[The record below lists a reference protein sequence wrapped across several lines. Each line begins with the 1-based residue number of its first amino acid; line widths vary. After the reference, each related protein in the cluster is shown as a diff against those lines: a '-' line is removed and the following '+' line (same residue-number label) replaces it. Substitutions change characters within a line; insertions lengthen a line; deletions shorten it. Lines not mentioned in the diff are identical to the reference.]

1 MDWRHIITWKIGI
14 ATAAALAVG
23 GGGYYALGPKNV
35 APDKRYVTA
44 EVAQGSLV
52 QTVAA
57 NGTLN
62 PVTLVNVGTQV
73 SGVVRSI
80 HADFNDK
87 VEKGQV
93 LLRLDPSLT
102 EAQLAQSEA
111 ALASARAS
119 LDLARANL
127 KRSRELF
134 QKEYVSRQDLDTS
147 IQAEKS
153 AAAQLAQAA
162 AQVKRDRVNLGYTVI
177 RSPVSG
183 VVVSREVDVGQTVAA
198 SFQTPTLFRI
208 AQDLTR
214 MQIDSSFAEAD
225 IGGIKVGQAATFTV
239 DAYPGREFAGTVRQ
253 VRLNPTTQQ
262 NVVTYNV
269 VIDVSNADG
278 TLLPGMTAYVNVIT
292 ARLQKVLKVPNA
304 ALRFRPGTDA
314 VIEQANA
321 PEPKA
326 VEGSLRGTVY
336 KLGREGLVPVRL
348 RLGASDN
355 DSTEVLAGALTAG
368 EQVVVDTATDGA
380 ANNGRSPRVRIH

>member
-1 MDWRHIITWKIGI
+1 MDWTRLLSWKLGITV
-14 ATAAALAVG
+14 AVALAAG
-23 GGGYYALGPKNV
+23 SGTYYFWPTQVTLEKSYLT
-35 APDKRYVTA
+35 APV
-44 EVAQGSLV
+44 EQGNLV
-52 QTVAA
+52 QTVSA

-62 PVTLVNVGTQV
+62 PVSLINVGTQV

-87 VEKGQV
+87 VEQGQV
-93 LLRLDPSLT
+93 LLELDPSLT

-111 ALASARAS
+111 SLASATAS

-127 KRSRELF
+127 KRTRALYK
-134 QKEYVSRQDLDTS
+134 KEYVSRQDLDTS
-147 IQAEKS
+147 IQAERA

-162 AQVKRDRVNLGYTVI
+162 ALVKRDRVNLGYAVI
-177 RSPVSG
+177 RSPVAG

-225 IGGIKVGQAATFTV
+225 IGSIRVGQKATFNV
-239 DAYPGREFAGTVRQ
+239 DAYPGRDFAGTVRQ

-269 VIDVSNADG
+269 VIDVNNVEG
-278 TLLPGMTAYVNVIT
+278 ILLPGMTAYVNVVT
-292 ARLQKVLKVPNA
+292 AQLQQVLKVPNA
-304 ALRFRPGTDA
+304 ALRFRPA
-314 VIEQANA
+314 VDVLIEQRTA
-321 PEPKA
+321 PEPRAKQ
-326 VEGSLRGTVY
+326 GSLRGSVY
-336 KLGREGLVPVRL
+336 MLGRKGLVPVRL

-355 DSTEVLAGALTAG
+355 ETTEVLAGALAEG
-368 EQVVVDTATDGA
+368 DLVVIDTAPGEA
-380 ANNGRSPRVRIH
+380 SGNGRTPRVRIH